1 LSRWGLRPSFP
12 GLSPNVQRDEK
23 SRASP
28 FSRKERE
35 EWASASIMAYVASTL
50 GSKCPSCGAEP
61 GQPCVTEAGVG
72 FYCETRI
79 RSANPREYDSPCEKC
94 NALQK
99 AADDAG
105 HQARAHVFGQVGRPK
120 SRWPKALREM
130 KRQNE
135 DEAKRAGT
143 DLQFHKAWEHH
154 DAGTR
159 VERINGR
166 ALAEML
172 TEPPTSDPSQLGTV
186 IEVGYLNG
194 KQTVRV
200 KFDDGTFSAPS
211 SYADQFRKLN

>member
-1 LSRWGLRPSFP
+1 MSG
-12 GLSPNVQRDEK
+12 GVSPQPTRETATGGA
-23 SRASP
+23 SRAVL
-28 FSRKERE
+28 EYG
-35 EWASASIMAYVASTL
+35 WASPHPASIMAYVASTL

-61 GQPCVTEAGVG
+61 GQPCVTEAGIG
-72 FYCETRI
+72 YYCQTRI
-79 RSANPREYDSPCEKC
+79 RSANPRKDDSPCEKC

-105 HQARAHVFGQVGRPK
+105 HQARAHVFGQVGKPK
-120 SRWPKALREM
+120 SRWPKALRETT
-130 KRQNE
+130 RQNE
-135 DEAKRAGT
+135 AEAKKAGT
-143 DLQFHKAWEHH
+143 DLQFHKVWEHH

-159 VERINGR
+159 VERIDGR

-194 KQTVRV
+194 KQTVIV
-200 KFDDGTFSAPS
+200 KFDDGTFSAPN